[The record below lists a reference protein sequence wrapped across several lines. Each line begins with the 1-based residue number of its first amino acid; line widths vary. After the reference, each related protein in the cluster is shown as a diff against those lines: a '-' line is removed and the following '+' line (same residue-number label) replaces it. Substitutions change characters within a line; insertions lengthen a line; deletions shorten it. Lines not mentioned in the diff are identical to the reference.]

1 MRQTI
6 LLLVCLSTFARHN
19 LVAAAQIAAGNS
31 RKCDGSRHAARQ
43 MQVHRNS
50 WCRYRHCVTGPAAIR
65 SATLRRVS
73 VWRELDTAVVSV
85 GIFGRTGVNRLE
97 FAETGGDHAIRLDAF
112 VLSCGPATRQDPSS
126 DRRPNL
132 PHHHARGSRAEPLL
146 HSDIP

>member
-1 MRQTI
+1 MM
-6 LLLVCLSTFARHN
+6 
-19 LVAAAQIAAGNS
+19 G
-31 RKCDGSRHAARQ
+31 HATR
-43 MQVHRNS
+43 RDK
-50 WCRYRHCVTGPAAIR
+50 CRYIETHGVDIDIASRGLPQFAALP
-65 SATLRRVS
+65 SDGVS

-132 PHHHARGSRAEPLL
+132 PHHHARGSRAEPPL